1 MSYTSISN
9 LDSDLN
15 LWEKGLEFYRDELS
29 LLENR
34 LMEVSSRNNKQEAF
48 EGIEH
53 FQNQF
58 MIQRKNIQDI
68 KHAVKNYKNNISS
81 DIHHH
86 DGQVNTDLIEDG
98 KVLKDKYES
107 FERIMNGLRHE
118 FNAFLSK
125 WM

>member
-29 LLENR
+29 LLGNR
-34 LMEVSSRNNKQEAF
+34 LIEVSSRNTKQEAF

-68 KHAVKNYKNNISS
+68 KHEVKSYKNSISS
-81 DIHHH
+81 DVYHH
-86 DGQVNTDLIEDG
+86 DGQVNTELIEEG
-98 KVLKDKYES
+98 KILKDKYES